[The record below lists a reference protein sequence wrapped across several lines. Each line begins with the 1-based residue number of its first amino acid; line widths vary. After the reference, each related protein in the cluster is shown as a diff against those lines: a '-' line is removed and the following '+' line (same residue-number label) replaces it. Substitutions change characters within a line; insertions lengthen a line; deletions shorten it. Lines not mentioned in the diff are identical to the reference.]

1 MDKQEIST
9 RIHEC
14 NVCIGELQKEAG
26 KLKEKLE
33 AEEVTYSVGD
43 RFKGKHGDEWLLT
56 RTTYHGPL
64 FGCGLTSLRD
74 GDLWHDGETVH
85 NPRNITTKEF
95 EAICSSGSFTRY
107 WDSQKEVLS

>member
-33 AEEVTYSVGD
+33 AEEVTYSAGD
-43 RFKGKHGDEWLLT
+43 RFKGEHGDEWLLT
-56 RTTYHGPL
+56 RTTYEPPR
-64 FGCGLTSLRD
+64 GCGLTSLRD
-74 GDLWHDGETVH
+74 GGLWHDGETA
-85 NPRNITTKEF
+85 RDCSKITTKEF

>member
-1 MDKQEIST
+1 MDKQEISA
-9 RIHEC
+9 RIDEC

-26 KLKEKLE
+26 ELKKKLE

-43 RFKGKHGDEWLLT
+43 RFKGEHGDEWLLT
-56 RTTYHGPL
+56 RTTYEPPR
-64 FGCGLTSLRD
+64 GCGLTSLLD
-74 GDLWHDGETVH
+74 GGLWHDGETVR
-85 NPRNITTKEF
+85 NPCNITTKEF